1 MNLDLRMKKGS
12 KQWAELKEILEEKAE
27 LYNRI
32 NFIEDDP
39 ISIPHLFSKRED
51 IEISG
56 LLTAIISW
64 GQRKTLIRNAREM
77 MLRMDDAPFDF
88 VMHHSETDLKRFQNF
103 VHRTFNG
110 NDCQFFI
117 RRLGEVYRKHQ
128 SLETL
133 FSVGSGSIYDGI
145 LNFRNVMFDTLV
157 PQGTSKHLAD
167 PSTGS
172 AAKRINMYL
181 RWMVRNDKRKI
192 DFGLW
197 NSISMS
203 DLMIPLDVHSGGVAR
218 KLGILQ
224 RKQDDWRAVEEL
236 TGFLRQLDASD
247 PVRFDYALFGM
258 GVNEKLSR

>member
-1 MNLDLRMKKGS
+1 MKKD
-12 KQWAELKEILEEKAE
+12 KKPWLEIQEILEEKAD

-32 NFIEDDP
+32 TFIEEDP
-39 ISIPHLFSKRED
+39 ISIPHLFTKRED

-88 VMHHSETDLKRFQNF
+88 VINHSAADLQRFQSF

-117 RRLGEVYRKHQ
+117 RRLGEVYQTNQ
-128 SLETL
+128 SLEHL
-133 FSVGSGSIYDGI
+133 FSFQNGSVYDGI
-145 LNFRNVMFDTLV
+145 LHFRRSILDTLV
-157 PQGTSKHLAD
+157 PPGTSKHLAD
-167 PSTGS
+167 PSAGS
-172 AAKRINMYL
+172 AAKRINMFL
-181 RWMVRNDKRKI
+181 RWMVRNDSRKV
-192 DFGLW
+192 DFGIW
-197 NSISMS
+197 KTIPMS
-203 DLMIPLDVHSGGVAR
+203 KLMIPLDVHSGGVAR

>member
-1 MNLDLRMKKGS
+1 MNS
-12 KQWAELKEILEEKAE
+12 KQWIELKEILEEKAD
-27 LYNRI
+27 LYNRTT
-32 NFIEDDP
+32 FIEDDP

-77 MLRMDDAPFDF
+77 MTRMDDAPFEF
-88 VMHHSETDLKRFQNF
+88 VMHHSEADLKRFQNF

-117 RRLGEVYRKHQ
+117 RRLGEVYRTHKTI
-128 SLETL
+128 ETL
-133 FSVGSGSIYDGI
+133 FSVKDGSVYSGI
-145 LNFRNVMFDTLV
+145 LNFRNVMLDTLV

-167 PSTGS
+167 PSAGS

-181 RWMVRNDKRKI
+181 RWMVRSDGRKI
-192 DFGLW
+192 DFGIW
-197 NSISMS
+197 DSIPMS
-203 DLMIPLDVHSGGVAR
+203 ALMIPLDVHSGGVAR

>member
-1 MNLDLRMKKGS
+1 MNSDLRMKKDS

-88 VMHHSETDLKRFQNF
+88 VMHHSETDLMRFQNF

-117 RRLGEVYRKHQ
+117 RRLGEVYRNHQ

-133 FSVGSGSIYDGI
+133 FSIRNGSIYDGI

-197 NSISMS
+197 NTIPMS
-203 DLMIPLDVHSGGVAR
+203 GLMIPLDVHSGGVAR

-236 TGFLRQLDASD
+236 TGFLRQLDAAD

>member
-1 MNLDLRMKKGS
+1 MNLGFPMKKDS
-12 KQWAELKEILEEKAE
+12 KPWLEIKEILEEKAD
-27 LYNRI
+27 LYNRTT
-32 NFIEDDP
+32 FIEDDP

-77 MLRMDDAPFDF
+77 MLRMDDSPFDF
-88 VMHHSETDLKRFQNF
+88 VMNHSANDLQRFQNF

-117 RRLGEVYRKHQ
+117 RRLGEVYKTHQ
-128 SLETL
+128 SLEQL
-133 FSVGSGSIYDGI
+133 FSVQNGSVYDGI
-145 LNFRNVMFDTLV
+145 LHFRRLIFDTLV

-167 PSTGS
+167 PSAGS

-181 RWMVRNDKRKI
+181 RWMVRNDLRKV
-192 DFGLW
+192 DFGIW
-197 NSISMS
+197 KTIPMS
-203 DLMIPLDVHSGGVAR
+203 KLMIPLDVHSGGVAR

>member
-1 MNLDLRMKKGS
+1 M
-12 KQWAELKEILEEKAE
+12 ELKEILEERAE

-88 VMHHSETDLKRFQNF
+88 VMHHSEADLKRFQNF

-117 RRLGEVYRKHQ
+117 RRLGEVYRNHQ
-128 SLETL
+128 SLESL
-133 FSVGSGSIYDGI
+133 FSIGNGSIYDGI

-197 NSISMS
+197 NTIPMS
-203 DLMIPLDVHSGGVAR
+203 GLMIPLDVHSGGVAR

-236 TGFLRQLDASD
+236 TGFLRQLDAAD

>member
-1 MNLDLRMKKGS
+1 MTMKHK
-12 KQWAELKEILEEKAE
+12 AFLELKDILEEKAD
-27 LYNRI
+27 LYNRLT
-32 NFIEDDP
+32 FIDDDP
-39 ISIPHLFSKRED
+39 ISIPHLFSKKED

-77 MLRMDDAPFDF
+77 MTRMDDAPHDF
-88 VMHHSETDLKRFQNF
+88 VLNHSETELQRFQHF

-117 RRLGEVYRKHQ
+117 RRLGEVYRKHNT
-128 SLETL
+128 LEQL
-133 FSVGSGSIYDGI
+133 FALKSGSLFDGI
-145 LNFRNVMFDTLV
+145 VHFRQVMFDAAV

-167 PSTGS
+167 PSAGS

-181 RWMVRNDKRKI
+181 RWMVRNDARKI
-192 DFGLW
+192 DFGIW
-197 NSISMS
+197 KSISMAN
-203 DLMIPLDVHSGGVAR
+203 LMIPLDVHSGGVAR

-236 TGFLRQLDASD
+236 TGFLRQLDAAD

>member
-1 MNLDLRMKKGS
+1 MIRSVYRTCFRKRKTS
-12 KQWAELKEILEEKAE
+12 K
-27 LYNRI
+27 YR
-32 NFIEDDP
+32 
-39 ISIPHLFSKRED
+39 
-51 IEISG
+51 G

-77 MLRMDDAPFDF
+77 MTRMDDAPHDF
-88 VMHHSETDLKRFQNF
+88 VLHHSETDLQRFQHF

-117 RRLGEVYRKHQ
+117 RRLGEVYKRQESIEHLFARK
-128 SLETL
+128 
-133 FSVGSGSIYDGI
+133 SGSIFDGI
-145 LNFRNVMFDTLV
+145 VHFRQVMFDSEV
-157 PQGTSKHLAD
+157 PPGTSKHLAD
-167 PSTGS
+167 PSAGS

-181 RWMVRNDKRKI
+181 RWMVRNDARKI
-192 DFGLW
+192 DFGIW
-197 NSISMS
+197 KSISMA

-236 TGFLRQLDASD
+236 TGFLRQLDAAD

>member
-1 MNLDLRMKKGS
+1 MKKDS
-12 KQWAELKEILEEKAE
+12 KQWLELKEILEEKAD
-27 LYNRI
+27 LYNRTT
-32 NFIEDDP
+32 FIEDDP

-77 MLRMDDAPFDF
+77 MIRMDDAPFEF
-88 VMHHSETDLKRFQNF
+88 VMHHTEADLKRFQNF

-110 NDCQFFI
+110 SDCQFFI
-117 RRLGEVYRKHQ
+117 RRLGEVYRLHRTLE
-128 SLETL
+128 SLFFAED
-133 FSVGSGSIYDGI
+133 GNIYSGI
-145 LNFRNVMFDTLV
+145 LNFRNVMLDTLV
-157 PQGTSKHLAD
+157 PPGTSKHLAD

-181 RWMVRNDKRKI
+181 RWMVRNDQRRI
-192 DFGLW
+192 DFGIW
-197 NSISMS
+197 DTIPMS
-203 DLMIPLDVHSGGVAR
+203 ALMIPLDVHSGGVAR
-218 KLGILQ
+218 NLGILQ

-236 TGFLRQLDASD
+236 TGFLRQMDASD

>member
-1 MNLDLRMKKGS
+1 MKKYS
-12 KQWAELKEILEEKAE
+12 NQWTELKEILEEKAD
-27 LYNRI
+27 LYNRTT
-32 NFIEDDP
+32 FIEDDP

-117 RRLGEVYRKHQ
+117 RRLGEVYRNHQ
-128 SLETL
+128 SLEPL
-133 FSVGSGSIYDGI
+133 FSIGNGSIYDGI
-145 LNFRNVMFDTLV
+145 LNFRNVMFDTFV

-172 AAKRINMYL
+172 AAKRLNMYL

-197 NSISMS
+197 NSIPMS
-203 DLMIPLDVHSGGVAR
+203 GLMIPLDVHSGGVAR

-236 TGFLRQLDASD
+236 TGFLKQLDASD

-258 GVNEKLSR
+258 GVNEKLVR